1 MRNIITLVLTG
12 TAILDL
18 LIVAG
23 TSFSQKAVKPTKQV
37 AVDSSV
43 ILADPKFQK
52 FIADTAA
59 LSKKFE
65 QKVDSVRI
73 EQSIT
78 KQRQEGDK
86 ALIKVQK
93 KNFDNLYEIKSLTSH
108 GLDVLNKLISDD
120 TKSLPDIPKARP
132 SQNIQPLEVCIDL
145 TPPDTLHV
153 PKPKKSFFKKL
164 KFWE

>member
-23 TSFSQKAVKPTKQV
+23 TSFSQKAVKSPKQQV
-37 AVDSSV
+37 VDSSV

-52 FIADTAA
+52 FISDTAA
-59 LSKKFE
+59 IGKKFE
-65 QKVDSVRI
+65 QTVDSVRA
-73 EQSIT
+73 EFSIT

-86 ALIKVQK
+86 ELIKVQK